1 MAECSMNCSITS
13 RPYEGLPQNTGDDRE
28 RARELYKYFSPPK
41 GPESVDTVLTA
52 HAQLA
57 AWRLHAERAMI
68 SLIDEETQY
77 FIAESTKTVYLDD
90 AEKYD
95 DPEDAIWA
103 GCVRVP
109 KAGRLC
115 EHTISTPPPPEG
127 GVACFEVLDLSQD
140 LRFNTL
146 SFIAGPPHFRYYAGV
161 PLRTSRGINIGSIYI
176 LDSKVRPAL
185 NPSEKAFLGVMADN
199 VIQHLE
205 MSRDKKDR
213 QRTFKMNECLS
224 AFVDPVS
231 EDVQHRRRYSDHGE
245 STDPDS
251 DADSRRTAD
260 GAARIDVITRAAEL
274 LREAMDIEE
283 GGGGVLFLDTA
294 LATTPSREIDQP
306 IVAQG
311 TDWQE
316 RPPSSQG
323 GSEAATATSP
333 NTRSSSPEVRRK
345 GNGITE
351 VLAHAYQTVDT
362 SSDQP
367 EFEPFAPEE
376 LLKLIKR
383 YPRGRMFTFDQEGQE
398 LSDSSESESL
408 HNGRPRSKR
417 RRQRSTADSAK
428 LRAHFPGARQIVFTP
443 IWDSTTSRSATCFIY
458 NYSDYRNFS
467 HQLEFLHCITFNNC
481 VDTELLRLA
490 NLKASDQ
497 KNDFIGSISH
507 ELRSPLHGILAS
519 CEFLQD
525 TNCSSF
531 QQSLVNTAESCART
545 LLDTVNMVLDYSKIN
560 AFEKNKAGNG
570 LPTLADDIPSTRA
583 DGLQTDLSAHRNV
596 DLAVLTEEVVE
607 GVATGHAFND
617 PQNRALHEETGVTVS
632 HSKTP
637 SESAIFAPRRPD
649 VEVIVEIAKQD
660 WTYWCEPG
668 SMRRIVMNLVGN
680 SLKYTK
686 AGFVHIK
693 LETQKVEQ
701 DAAEIA
707 VLTVR
712 DSGQGM
718 SPAYLRDKL
727 FTPFA
732 QESNQAP
739 GIGLGLSLVK
749 SIVNT
754 IGGHI
759 DIESTVGVGTKATV
773 KIPVIRKP
781 AVEAKDY
788 AIPRFTP
795 SARDNSVSNVESSTQ
810 LAGGRSGGRSLAIYW
825 PEDSET
831 TSIRQEASR
840 LLQDSL
846 TEYLTAWAGI
856 PASQWQKDCM
866 PDIVIVEEPRLDALL
881 RDAPELCSPGCS
893 TVVLVLRGAGPAKEF
908 WRASK
913 MNIEDVRYPIGPQKL
928 TRALQ
933 LCHDR
938 LRASLAG
945 PTQLDKAADAESA
958 RFDSITAATQ
968 ALSISTDESESA
980 QAPAV
985 AQDSLKLSG
994 QLLDPI
1000 TTSTT
1005 TSTTISVSVDAN
1017 PADAMSPKSSA
1028 SSEALAASSKL
1039 ITAAASLFTPPAS
1052 RVLLVDDNAINLRLL
1067 QVGMKK
1073 RGYTSISSASDGLQA
1088 VNTYRTLLCSNPSTP
1103 PEIILMDLSMPVMDG
1118 FEATRQIRKME
1129 AEYNVHPSPSQAPQ
1143 HSMII
1148 ALTGLASVT
1157 DQKKAYTAGVDSYIM
1172 KPVSFAKL
1180 TKQLEGFRADRQAEA
1195 PVGAPETVVTAA

>member
-1 MAECSMNCSITS
+1 MADCSTKCSVTS
-13 RPYEGLPQNTGDDRE
+13 RPYKGLPQNTGDDRE

-41 GPESVDTVLTA
+41 GAEPTDTVLAA

-77 FIAESTKTVYLDD
+77 FVAESTKTVHLDD

-176 LDSKVRPAL
+176 LDSRLRPAL
-185 NPSEKAFLGVMADN
+185 NPSEKAFLGVLADN

-224 AFVDPVS
+224 AFVDPIS
-231 EDVQHRRRYSDHGE
+231 EDTKHRRCYNDNGE

-274 LREAMDIEE
+274 LRKAMDIEE

-306 IVAQG
+306 VASQG
-311 TDWQE
+311 LAWQE
-316 RPPSSQG
+316 RPQSSQG
-323 GSEAATATSP
+323 GSAAATAIDS

-345 GNGITE
+345 GSGITE
-351 VLAHAYQTVDT
+351 VLAHACHSVDT
-362 SSDQP
+362 SADQP
-367 EFEPFAPEE
+367 AFEPFAPEE

-383 YPRGRMFTFDQEGQE
+383 YHRGRMFTFDQQGQQ
-398 LSDSSESESL
+398 LSDSSENESL
-408 HNGRPRSKR
+408 YNGRPRSERR

-428 LRAHFPGARQIVFTP
+428 LRAHFPGARQIIFTP
-443 IWDSTTSRSATCFIY
+443 IWDSTTGRSAACFIY
-458 NYSDYRNFS
+458 NCSEYRNFS

-490 NLKASDQ
+490 NLKASEQ

-519 CEFLQD
+519 Y
-525 TNCSSF
+525 
-531 QQSLVNTAESCART
+531 
-545 LLDTVNMVLDYSKIN
+545 TVNMVLDYSKIN

-570 LPTLADDIPSTRA
+570 VPARSDDIRETQP
-583 DGLQTDLSAHRNV
+583 DGLQTNLSAHRDI

-607 GVATGHAFND
+607 GVATGHGFND
-617 PQNRALHEETGVTVS
+617 PQNRTLHEETGDTTF
-632 HSKTP
+632 HSRSP
-637 SESAIFAPRRPD
+637 SRSPCPAPRRPD

-660 WTYWCEPG
+660 WIYWCEPG

-686 AGFVHIK
+686 AGFVHVK
-693 LETQKVEQ
+693 LETQKAEQ
-701 DAAEIA
+701 DTAEFA

-718 SPAYLRDKL
+718 SSAYLRDKL

-754 IGGHI
+754 LGGHI
-759 DIESTVGVGTKATV
+759 DIESTVGIGTKATV
-773 KIPVIRKP
+773 RIPVIRRP
-781 AVEAKDY
+781 AAKSK
-788 AIPRFTP
+788 ANGAPRSNLSAVDDGP
-795 SARDNSVSNVESSTQ
+795 SNEESGTQ
-810 LAGGRSGGRSLAIYW
+810 LAGVQSSGKSLAIYW

-840 LLQDSL
+840 LLQGSL
-846 TEYLTAWAGI
+846 TGYLDAWAGA
-856 PASQWQKDCM
+856 PVSQWQRSISA
-866 PDIVIVEEPRLDALL
+866 DIVVVEEPCLDALL
-881 RDAPELCSPGCS
+881 RDAPELSSPGCQ
-893 TVVLVLRGAGPAKEF
+893 TVVLVLRSAGPAKES
-908 WRASK
+908 RHRNK
-913 MNIEDVRYPIGPQKL
+913 GNIEDVRYPIGPQKL
-928 TRALQ
+928 ARALQ
-933 LCHDR
+933 VCQDR
-938 LRASLAG
+938 SRASTM
-945 PTQLDKAADAESA
+945 PPSRPDTADDSEKV
-958 RFDSITAATQ
+958 RIDSITAAAQ
-968 ALSISTDESESA
+968 ALSISNTDSELA
-980 QAPAV
+980 QAPIV

-994 QLLDPI
+994 QLLDPV
-1000 TTSTT
+1000 TTSATI
-1005 TSTTISVSVDAN
+1005 STTVSVTVKPVDTI
-1017 PADAMSPKSSA
+1017 SSQA
-1028 SSEALAASSKL
+1028 STASEALKASSKL
-1039 ITAAASLFTPPAS
+1039 ASATASQSSPPAS

-1073 RGYTSISSASDGLQA
+1073 RGYASISSASDGLQA
-1088 VNTYRTLLCSNPSTP
+1088 VNTYRTLLHSVPTAP

-1118 FEATRQIRKME
+1118 FEATRQIRKIE
-1129 AEYNVHPSPSQAPQ
+1129 AEYNVHLRSSQAPQ
-1143 HSMII
+1143 HSTII

-1180 TKQLEGFRADRQAEA
+1180 TKLLESFTTERQMDP
-1195 PVGAPETVVTAA
+1195 PVCASATVELAT

>member
-1 MAECSMNCSITS
+1 M
-13 RPYEGLPQNTGDDRE
+13 
-28 RARELYKYFSPPK
+28 
-41 GPESVDTVLTA
+41 
-52 HAQLA
+52 
-57 AWRLHAERAMI
+57 
-68 SLIDEETQY
+68 
-77 FIAESTKTVYLDD
+77 
-90 AEKYD
+90 
-95 DPEDAIWA
+95 
-103 GCVRVP
+103 
-109 KAGRLC
+109 
-115 EHTISTPPPPEG
+115 
-127 GVACFEVLDLSQD
+127 ACFEVLDLSQD
-140 LRFNTL
+140 PRFNNL

-161 PLRTSRGINIGSIYI
+161 PLRTSKGINIGSIYI
-176 LDSKVRPAL
+176 LDSKVRPVL
-185 NPSEKAFLGVMADN
+185 NSSEKAFLGVMADN

-224 AFVDPVS
+224 SFVDPVS
-231 EDVQHRRRYSDHGE
+231 EDVKHRRRYSDHGE

-251 DADSRRTAD
+251 DTDSRRIAD

-294 LATTPSREIDQP
+294 LATTLSRKMDQP
-306 IVAQG
+306 VVAQG
-311 TDWQE
+311 LEWQE

-323 GSEAATATSP
+323 GSEAATTTGP

-408 HNGRPRSKR
+408 HSGRPKSKR

-428 LRAHFPGARQIVFTP
+428 LRAHFPGARQIMFTP
-443 IWDSTTSRSATCFIY
+443 IWDSTTSRSAACFIY

-467 HQLEFLHCITFNNC
+467 HQLEFLYCITFSNC

-519 CEFLQD
+519 CEFLQETD
-525 TNCSSF
+525 CSSF
-531 QQSLVNTAESCART
+531 QQSLLNTAESCART

-560 AFEKNKAGNG
+560 AFEKDKAGNG
-570 LPTLADDIPSTRA
+570 IPALADDLRLTRPN
-583 DGLQTDLSAHRNV
+583 GLQTDLSAHRNV

-617 PQNRALHEETGVTVS
+617 PQNRALHEETGDTVS
-632 HSKTP
+632 HGRTASGSTM
-637 SESAIFAPRRPD
+637 SAPRRPD
-649 VEVIVEIAKQD
+649 VEVIIEIAKQD

-693 LETQKVEQ
+693 LETQKAEQ
-701 DAAEIA
+701 DATESAI
-707 VLTVR
+707 LTVR
-712 DSGQGM
+712 DSGQGIA
-718 SPAYLRDKL
+718 PAYLRDKL

-754 IGGHI
+754 LEGHI
-759 DIESTVGVGTKATV
+759 DIDSTVGVGTKATV

-781 AVEAKDY
+781 AIETQDHAAPKS
-788 AIPRFTP
+788 TP
-795 SARDNSVSNVESSTQ
+795 SAVGNGVSHDENSTQ
-810 LAGGRSGGRSLAIYW
+810 LAHCQSSGKSLAIYW
-825 PEDSET
+825 PEDTET

-840 LLQDSL
+840 LLQGSL
-846 TEYLTAWAGI
+846 TEYLNTWAGG
-856 PASQWQKDCM
+856 PVSQWRRDCS
-866 PDIVIVEEPRLDALL
+866 PDIVIVEEPRLEALF
-881 RDAPELCSPGCS
+881 RDAPELSVPGCP

-908 WRASK
+908 WHVNKS
-913 MNIEDVRYPIGPQKL
+913 NIEDVRYPIGPQKL

-933 LCHDR
+933 VCHDR
-938 LRASLAG
+938 LRASIAESA
-945 PTQLDKAADAESA
+945 QLDKAADSESA
-958 RFDSITAATQ
+958 RVDGITAAAQ
-968 ALSISTDESESA
+968 ALSISNGESEPT
-980 QAPAV
+980 QVPTIV
-985 AQDSLKLSG
+985 QDSLMLSG
-994 QLLDPI
+994 QLLDPV
-1000 TTSTT
+1000 TTSASI
-1005 TSTTISVSVDAN
+1005 STAISVSVDAKS
-1017 PADAMSPKSSA
+1017 ADAISPKAPTTSD
-1028 SSEALAASSKL
+1028 ALNASSKL
-1039 ITAAASLFTPPAS
+1039 ASVTANLSAPPAG

-1088 VNTYRTLLCSNPSTP
+1088 VNTYCTLLHSNPSTP

-1118 FEATRQIRKME
+1118 FEATRQIRKIE
-1129 AEYNVHPSPSQAPQ
+1129 AEYNAHLPPSQAPR

-1180 TKQLEGFRADRQAEA
+1180 TKQLEGFTANRSVEPVVEA
-1195 PVGAPETVVTAA
+1195 STPAASTPTVSTAA

>member
-1 MAECSMNCSITS
+1 
-13 RPYEGLPQNTGDDRE
+13 
-28 RARELYKYFSPPK
+28 
-41 GPESVDTVLTA
+41 
-52 HAQLA
+52 
-57 AWRLHAERAMI
+57 
-68 SLIDEETQY
+68 
-77 FIAESTKTVYLDD
+77 
-90 AEKYD
+90 
-95 DPEDAIWA
+95 
-103 GCVRVP
+103 
-109 KAGRLC
+109 
-115 EHTISTPPPPEG
+115 
-127 GVACFEVLDLSQD
+127 VACFEVLDLSQD
-140 LRFNTL
+140 PRFNTL

-176 LDSKVRPAL
+176 LDSMVRPAL

-231 EDVQHRRRYSDHGE
+231 EDAKHKRRYSDHGE

-251 DADSRRTAD
+251 DADFRNAD

-294 LATTPSREIDQP
+294 LSTTPSRETEQP
-306 IVAQG
+306 VVAQG
-311 TDWQE
+311 MGCQE
-316 RPPSSQG
+316 HPPSSQG
-323 GSEAATATSP
+323 GSEAATTTGP

-345 GNGITE
+345 GDGITE
-351 VLAHAYQTVDT
+351 VLAHAFQSIDT
-362 SSDQP
+362 SADQP

-417 RRQRSTADSAK
+417 RRQRSIADSAK
-428 LRAHFPGARQIVFTP
+428 LRAHFPGARQIIFTP
-443 IWDSTTSRSATCFIY
+443 IWDSTTGRSAACFIY

-525 TNCSSF
+525 TDCSSF

-570 LPTLADDIPSTRA
+570 IPALPDDPRSTRPG
-583 DGLQTDLSAHRNV
+583 GLQTDLSAHRNV

-607 GVATGHAFND
+607 GVTTGHAFND
-617 PQNRALHEETGVTVS
+617 PQSRALHEETGDEVS
-632 HSKTP
+632 HSRTP
-637 SESAIFAPRRPD
+637 SGSAMTAPRRPD
-649 VEVIVEIAKQD
+649 VEVIIEIAKQD

-693 LETQKVEQ
+693 LETQKAEQ
-701 DAAEIA
+701 DATEIA
-707 VLTVR
+707 VLTIR

-754 IGGHI
+754 LRGHI

-773 KIPVIRKP
+773 KIPVVRKP

-788 AIPRFTP
+788 ATP
-795 SARDNSVSNVESSTQ
+795 KSTLSAADRGVSNDESSTQ
-810 LAGGRSGGRSLAIYW
+810 LARGRSSGQSIAIYW

-846 TEYLTAWAGI
+846 TGYLNAWAGS
-856 PASQWQKDCM
+856 PASQWQKDRSTG
-866 PDIVIVEEPRLDALL
+866 IIIVEEPRLDALL
-881 RDAPELCSPGCS
+881 RDAPELAAPDCS
-893 TVVLVLRGAGPAKEF
+893 TVVLVLRGAGTAKEP
-908 WRASK
+908 WRATK
-913 MNIEDVRYPIGPQKL
+913 INIEDVRYPIGPKKL

-933 LCHDR
+933 VCHDR
-938 LRASLAG
+938 LLANIADSA
-945 PTQLDKAADAESA
+945 QLGKAADAENA
-958 RFDSITAATQ
+958 RVDSITGAAQ
-968 ALSISTDESESA
+968 ALSISSGESELA

-1000 TTSTT
+1000 IASATVSTS
-1005 TSTTISVSVDAN
+1005 ISVSVNAK
-1017 PADAMSPKSSA
+1017 PAYNVSPKAPATSDALNA
-1028 SSEALAASSKL
+1028 SLKLAS
-1039 ITAAASLFTPPAS
+1039 AAASLSAPPAS

-1088 VNTYRTLLCSNPSTP
+1088 VNTYRTLLHSNPSAP

-1118 FEATRQIRKME
+1118 FEATRQIRKIE
-1129 AEYNVHPSPSQAPQ
+1129 VEYNARLSPSQSPQ

-1180 TKQLEGFRADRQAEA
+1180 TKQLEGFTTDRIIEPAVEA
-1195 PVGAPETVVTAA
+1195 SATATATVSAAA

>member
-1 MAECSMNCSITS
+1 M
-13 RPYEGLPQNTGDDRE
+13 
-28 RARELYKYFSPPK
+28 
-41 GPESVDTVLTA
+41 
-52 HAQLA
+52 
-57 AWRLHAERAMI
+57 
-68 SLIDEETQY
+68 
-77 FIAESTKTVYLDD
+77 
-90 AEKYD
+90 
-95 DPEDAIWA
+95 
-103 GCVRVP
+103 
-109 KAGRLC
+109 
-115 EHTISTPPPPEG
+115 
-127 GVACFEVLDLSQD
+127 ACFEVLDLSQD
-140 LRFNTL
+140 PRFNTL
-146 SFIAGPPHFRYYAGV
+146 SFIAGPPNFKYYAGV

-199 VIQHLE
+199 VIQHIE
-205 MSRDKKDR
+205 MSRDRKDR

-231 EDVQHRRRYSDHGE
+231 EGTRHRRRYSDHGE

-251 DADSRRTAD
+251 DADYRRTAD

-274 LREAMDIEE
+274 LREAMDLEE

-294 LATTPSREIDQP
+294 LATTSSREMDDP
-306 IVAQG
+306 VATQSSE
-311 TDWQE
+311 WQE
-316 RPPSSQG
+316 RPQSSQG
-323 GSEAATATSP
+323 GSEAVTRTSP

-351 VLAHAYQTVDT
+351 VLAHAYQSIDT
-362 SSDQP
+362 SIDEP
-367 EFEPFAPEE
+367 EFEPFAPEQ

-383 YPRGRMFTFDQEGQE
+383 YPRGRMFTFDQQGQE
-398 LSDSSESESL
+398 LSDSSGNEYLYNS
-408 HNGRPRSKR
+408 RPRSKR
-417 RRQRSTADSAK
+417 RRQRSTEYAAK
-428 LRAHFPGARQIVFTP
+428 LRSHFPGARQIMFTP
-443 IWDSTTSRSATCFIY
+443 IWDSTTSRSAACFIY
-458 NYSDYRNFS
+458 NCSEYRYFS

-525 TNCSSF
+525 TKCTSF
-531 QQSLVNTAESCART
+531 QESLVTTAESCART

-560 AFEKNKAGNG
+560 AFEKNKAGSNI
-570 LPTLADDIPSTRA
+570 PAPADDLRA
-583 DGLQTDLSAHRNV
+583 RRPDGLQTNLSAHRNV
-596 DLAVLTEEVVE
+596 DLALLTEEVVE

-617 PQNRALHEETGVTVS
+617 PQNRALHEETGDTVS
-632 HSKTP
+632 HSRNP
-637 SESAIFAPRRPD
+637 SGSETSAPRRPD
-649 VEVIVEIAKQD
+649 VEVIVEIAKRD
-660 WTYWCEPG
+660 WTYWCAPG

-693 LETQKVEQ
+693 LETQKGEQ
-701 DAAEIA
+701 EGTDIV

-754 IGGHI
+754 LGGHI
-759 DIESTVGVGTKATV
+759 NIESTVGVGTEATV
-773 KIPVIRKP
+773 RIPVIRKP
-781 AVEAKDY
+781 V
-788 AIPRFTP
+788 
-795 SARDNSVSNVESSTQ
+795 VESKVNDTTQ
-810 LAGGRSGGRSLAIYW
+810 SNPSVVELGIFNDESGTELARSQNRGKSLAIYW
-825 PEDSET
+825 PEDPGT
-831 TSIRQEASR
+831 TSLRQEASQ
-840 LLQDSL
+840 LLQTSL
-846 TEYLTAWAGI
+846 RGYLTAWLGV
-856 PASQWQKDCM
+856 SVNQWQKDCS
-866 PDIVIVEEPRLDALL
+866 PDVIVVEEPRLDALL
-881 RDAPELCSPGCS
+881 RDAPELSLPGCQ
-893 TVVLVLRGAGPAKEF
+893 TAVLVLRGAGQAKEF
-908 WRASK
+908 RHDQEG
-913 MNIEDVRYPIGPQKL
+913 NIEDIRYPLGPQKL
-928 TRALQ
+928 ARALQ

-938 LRASLAG
+938 SRASIARSLALSHAIDAEK
-945 PTQLDKAADAESA
+945 TRVDSISAAAQTLRISDLQNELHKAA
-958 RFDSITAATQ
+958 T
-968 ALSISTDESESA
+968 
-980 QAPAV
+980 V

-1000 TTSTT
+1000 TLSAAITT
-1005 TSTTISVSVDAN
+1005 NISVSVDAK
-1017 PADAMSPKSSA
+1017 PADAITPKVSATSDALIA
-1028 SSEALAASSKL
+1028 SSMLASAV
-1039 ITAAASLFTPPAS
+1039 ASLSTPPAT

-1067 QVGMKK
+1067 QVSMKK
-1073 RGYTSISSASDGLQA
+1073 RGNTSISSASDGLQA
-1088 VNTYRTLLCSNPSTP
+1088 VNTYRTLLHSNPSTP

-1118 FEATRQIRKME
+1118 FEATRQIRKIE
-1129 AEYNVHPSPSQAPQ
+1129 AEYNVHLPPSQAPH

-1180 TKQLEGFRADRQAEA
+1180 TKLLEGYTAMADRQVDA
-1195 PVGAPETVVTAA
+1195 PAAVSATVATVA